1 MPFTFGTDTE
11 EQSFQ
16 SQMEN
21 SPVPTSYEEAA
32 EATREES
39 FLGTAVGLAVRN
51 YALSEL
57 QGQTS
62 ARLSPEE
69 ANEKYPGMDVP
80 FREPVSP
87 YVAQY
92 KFDQFMEKRTR
103 EEKILNGPNDVWSK
117 TKMMGVGVLTH
128 LLDPVETGASLLGG
142 WAIGGA
148 VKAGA
153 FGTRAAAIANA
164 GARASFASRV
174 GLGVA
179 EEGAAELGFNVA
191 QGVGEAITS
200 AREGVEVD
208 PMDIMGDI
216 AINTLAGTVFG
227 VGVKELSHG
236 LSVRMKAT
244 RAIESGS
251 EITDF
256 LRDTSP
262 EADLPIMRASVS
274 DVDAHRVPRIN
285 ELSEALAR
293 ETSVQPN
300 GKFNYVYEKL
310 PEVVPDGKRMYVAAH
325 GADLNGGKFLP
336 SERMGDGIHLTDN
349 PGVANAAAARSMADG
364 VGAVHEIDL
373 TGMRL
378 LDLDQIMPENVS
390 TALKGLADDMGV
402 DLNNTTG
409 KDFMDFV
416 QGFEKAEF
424 VPEGTLKNV
433 QAQLREMGY
442 DGITHNGASRNGV
455 DHVAHNA
462 VMLLDD
468 TKAVSKGYY
477 AADPSVRN
485 SPSADLLTRAENN
498 SSSLGQR
505 FDIDEP
511 AMDKFV
517 QEIRDMDLTETSAQK
532 SLKDHLEMNTTRLQE
547 LNKQGLLDE
556 RAVKELEGLTEL
568 KTRLEDEHTLVK
580 AAIYCVG
587 D

>member
-1 MPFTFGTDTE
+1 MPFNFGQDE
-11 EQSFQ
+11 ESSYQ
-16 SQMEN
+16 SQLETR
-21 SPVPTSYEEAA
+21 PVPTSYEEASQ
-32 EATREES
+32 ATQEES
-39 FLGTAVGLAVRN
+39 FLGTAVGLLTRN
-51 YALSEL
+51 YALNEL
-57 QGQTS
+57 QNQTS

-92 KFDQFMEKRTR
+92 KHDQFMEKRQR
-103 EEKILNGPNDVWSK
+103 EEKILNGPSDVWSK

-128 LLDPVETGASLLGG
+128 LLDPIETGANIMGG
-142 WAIGGA
+142 WAVGGA
-148 VKAGA
+148 IKAGA
-153 FGTRAAAIANA
+153 FGSRAAAVAA
-164 GARASFASRV
+164 QGARASFAARV

-179 EEGAAELGFNVA
+179 ENATSELAFNTA
-191 QGVGEAITS
+191 QGLGEAITS

-208 PMDIMGDI
+208 PIDILGDI
-216 AINTLAGTVFG
+216 AINTLAGTAFG

-236 LSVRMKAT
+236 ISARMKPAK
-244 RAIESGS
+244 AFESGA

-262 EADLPIMRASVS
+262 EADLPIMRSAVS
-274 DVDAHRVPRIN
+274 DVDSHRVPRIN
-285 ELSEALAR
+285 ELTEALAR
-293 ETSVQPN
+293 ETSVAPN
-300 GKFNYVYEKL
+300 GKFDYTFEKL

-325 GADLNGGKFLP
+325 GADLKGGTFLP

-364 VGAVHEIDL
+364 VGTVHEIDL

-378 LDLDQIMPENVS
+378 LDLDQPLPENVS
-390 TALKGLADDMGV
+390 AALKGLADEMGV
-402 DLNNTTG
+402 DLQNTTG

-424 VPEGTLKNV
+424 VPEGTAKNV
-433 QAQLREMGY
+433 QNQLRELGY
-442 DGITHNGASRNGV
+442 DGITHNGSTRNGV
-455 DHVAHNA
+455 DHVSHNA
-462 VMLLDD
+462 IMLLDD
-468 TKAVSKGYY
+468 TKASSKGFYS
-477 AADPSVRN
+477 ADPATRN
-485 SPSADLLTRAENN
+485 TPSADLLTRAENN
-498 SSSLGQR
+498 SSSFGQR

-511 AMDKFV
+511 AMERFV
-517 QEIRDMDLTETSAQK
+517 QEIRDMELNETSAVK
-532 SLKDHLEMNTTRLQE
+532 SLKEHLETNTQRLQE

-556 RAVKELEGLTEL
+556 RALKELEGLTDL